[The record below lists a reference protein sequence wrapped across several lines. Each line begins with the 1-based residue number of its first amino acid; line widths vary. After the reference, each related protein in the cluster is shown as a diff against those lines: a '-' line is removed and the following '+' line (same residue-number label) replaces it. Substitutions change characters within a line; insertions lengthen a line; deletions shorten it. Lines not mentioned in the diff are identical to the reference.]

1 MPKGKELSDFGPEF
15 QQMLLRVDKA
25 FLAGADEFP
34 IDFAT
39 HKLAHALR
47 FRIYSY
53 FNALRVCGDR
63 PDLTAMCTN
72 LSMRIAGTALVFYRK
87 GEDKESEALRNALGL
102 EKGFADGPTTHGVA
116 APSTALSGY
125 LEQLAQL
132 RANPLFKK
140 NEK

>member
-1 MPKGKELSDFGPEF
+1 MPKGKELSDFGKEF
-15 QQMLLRVDKA
+15 EQMLLRVDKA
-25 FLAGADEFP
+25 FLSGADEFP

-87 GEDKESEALRNALGL
+87 GDDKESEALRNALGL
-102 EKGFADGPTTHGVA
+102 EKGFADGPSTHGVA
-116 APSTALSGY
+116 APSTTLTY
-125 LEQLAQL
+125 NLEELARI
-132 RANPLFKK
+132 RAHNSKK
-140 NEK
+140 

>member
-1 MPKGKELSDFGPEF
+1 MPKGKELSDFGKEF
-15 QQMLLRVDKA
+15 EQMLLRVDKA
-25 FLAGADEFP
+25 FLSGADEFP

-87 GEDKESEALRNALGL
+87 GEDKESEALRNALGF
-102 EKGFADGPTTHGVA
+102 EKGFADGPTTHGVT
-116 APSTALSGY
+116 APSTTLTY
-125 LEQLAQL
+125 NLEELAHI
-132 RANPLFKK
+132 RAHNAKK
-140 NEK
+140 

>member
-1 MPKGKELSDFGPEF
+1 MPKGKELSDFGKEF
-15 QQMLLRVDKA
+15 EQMLLRVDKA
-25 FLAGADEFP
+25 FLSGADEFP

-87 GEDKESEALRNALGL
+87 GEDKESEALRDALGL
-102 EKGFADGPTTHGVA
+102 EKGFADGPTTPGVMESVTPLSEHLAHLASIRAAHGNK
-116 APSTALSGY
+116 P
-125 LEQLAQL
+125 
-132 RANPLFKK
+132 
-140 NEK
+140 